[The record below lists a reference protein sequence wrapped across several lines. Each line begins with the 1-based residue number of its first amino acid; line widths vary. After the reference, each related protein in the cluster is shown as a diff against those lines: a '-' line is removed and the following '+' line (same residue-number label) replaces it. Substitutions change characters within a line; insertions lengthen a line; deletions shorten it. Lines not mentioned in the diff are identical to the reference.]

1 MQTDFD
7 KLMDILRIEEKDR
20 QSLFN
25 NIIFGNVEL
34 VLFYEDDGSIS
45 WGTLGMTGMRMMMLM
60 KQVFDPYAGYYTDDC

>member
-20 QSLFN
+20 QPLFN
-25 NIIFGNVEL
+25 NIICGNVEL

-45 WGTLGMTGMRMMMLM
+45 WGTLGDDQDDDVNETD
-60 KQVFDPYAGYYTDDC
+60 FDPHAGCYTDDC